1 MSSQSYNATAYS
13 GFTMTET
20 SPTTDT
26 GPNYNTGLDPGFPLR
41 DASDY
46 TRMRKERLLKS
57 YSGTTSSSGV
67 PAAPYDVT
75 QSNMN
80 RLLYNFRLVRCA
92 QCDNGGFPRKQF
104 GS

>member
-20 SPTTDT
+20 SPTT
-26 GPNYNTGLDPGFPLR
+26 TGLDPGFPLR

-46 TRMRKERLLKS
+46 TRMRKERLLNS
-57 YSGTTSSSGV
+57 YYGTTSSSGV

-80 RLLYNFRLVRCA
+80 RLSYNFMYVRCKS
-92 QCDNGGFPRKQF
+92 CDGGGFPKKQF
-104 GS
+104 GK